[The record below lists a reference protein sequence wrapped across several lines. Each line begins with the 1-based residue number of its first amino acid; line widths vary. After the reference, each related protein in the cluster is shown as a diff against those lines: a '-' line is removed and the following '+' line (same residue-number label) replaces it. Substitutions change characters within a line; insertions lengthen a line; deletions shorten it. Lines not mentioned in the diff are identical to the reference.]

1 MLLIV
6 GALRVGQEVARVL
19 GPLAAAGA
27 WRDVRGN
34 EDVDAEGTVGEVL
47 DAADLLFEA
56 VGGEPGGAEHAES
69 AGVGDRCDE
78 LRSGDAALSAADG
91 GAHAGQRDRV
101 LDVEQ
106 VAHFGVQ
113 DGSIHGSHPRA
124 SGVLVRVSAGSI
136 VSLAGRRVNCAPSS
150 VPVYRGRERG
160 GDRCRAHRSR
170 RTPCTVAGCLS
181 TPLR

>member
-1 MLLIV
+1 MRRIC
-6 GALRVGQEVARVL
+6 
-19 GPLAAAGA
+19 
-27 WRDVRGN
+27 
-34 EDVDAEGTVGEVL
+34 
-47 DAADLLFEA
+47 FSEA

-69 AGVGDRCDE
+69 AGVGDRGDE

-124 SGVLVRVSAGSI
+124 SGVLVCVSAGSI
-136 VSLAGRRVNCAPSS
+136 VSLAGRRVNS
-150 VPVYRGRERG
+150 G
-160 GDRCRAHRSR
+160 GDPLGRRQLSASQGSWERIGSIAALAIRPSQRSGARSR
-170 RTPCTVAGCLS
+170 
-181 TPLR
+181 